1 MDQGI
6 NPAIPAA
13 WEFLVTAM
21 GVAILVLAVAA
32 VISLA
37 RDRTLAPGTKF
48 LCLLGILGFP
58 VLGPAVWFFHV
69 HRSRRSRPGN
79 RVEDTKTPPV
89 QKQL

>member
-1 MDQGI
+1 MDQGT
-6 NPAIPAA
+6 NPAVPAS
-13 WEFLVTAM
+13 WEFLVAAM
-21 GVAILVLAVAA
+21 GAAILVLAAAA

-37 RDRTLAPGTKF
+37 RDRALAPGIKF

-69 HRSRRSRPGN
+69 CRLRRSLPGN